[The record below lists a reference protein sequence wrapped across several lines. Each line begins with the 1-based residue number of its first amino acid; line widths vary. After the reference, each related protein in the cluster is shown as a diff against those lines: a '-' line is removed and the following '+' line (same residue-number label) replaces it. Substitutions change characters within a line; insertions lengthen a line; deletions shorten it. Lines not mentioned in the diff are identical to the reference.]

1 MTLCGR
7 LVWHRIT
14 KDRFQM
20 RTPTSKVANFKLFH
34 LMRGLYRS
42 KFIA

>member
-20 RTPTSKVANFKLFH
+20 RTPTSKVANKLFH